1 MKKITII
8 RYFLDDNDVK
18 KIKFFLLENNMNAS
32 SLAVELGCSRS
43 YVSALLKGK
52 RYVTNNMISK
62 FKKIGLDLGV

>member
-8 RYFLDDNDVK
+8 RYFLDDEDVK
-18 KIKFFLLENNMNAS
+18 KIKYFLLENNMNAS
-32 SLAVELGCSRS
+32 NLAVELGCSRS

>member
-18 KIKFFLLENNMNAS
+18 KIKYFLLENNMNAS

-52 RYVTNNMISK
+52 RYVTNNVISK

>member
-18 KIKFFLLENNMNAS
+18 TIKKFLLENNMNAS

-43 YVSALLKGK
+43 YVSALLRGK

>member
-8 RYFLDDNDVK
+8 RYFLDDEDVK
-18 KIKFFLLENNMNAS
+18 KIKYFLLENNMNAS
-32 SLAVELGCSRS
+32 NLAVELGCSRS

-62 FKKIGLDLGV
+62 FKKIGLALGV

>member
-18 KIKFFLLENNMNAS
+18 TIKYFLLENNMNAS

-43 YVSALLKGK
+43 YVSALLRGK

>member
-18 KIKFFLLENNMNAS
+18 KIKYFLLENNMNAS

>member
-18 KIKFFLLENNMNAS
+18 KIKYFLLENNMNAS
-32 SLAVELGCSRS
+32 SLALELKCSRS

-52 RYVTNNMISK
+52 RYMTNNMISK